1 VLDTSAD
8 RFVVACG
15 GGTSVAITLVV
26 PEGRRGMPAADYL
39 RGSPLLPGAML
50 G

>member
-1 VLDTSAD
+1 
-8 RFVVACG
+8 
-15 GGTSVAITLVV
+15 VAITRVV